1 MKHYIQTTAFA
12 AMLLLAACGEDSLT
26 PGNLPEGTDPDAPIE
41 FPVTRS
47 TTGGDGEEETVFQD
61 GAEIGIFVDGYEE
74 YQNLKYVYRSDGA
87 EGRFVPATPRDG
99 IYYGLLQSE
108 AIRQATCTAY
118 YPYNEEGD
126 YANPTVE
133 ADQSTA
139 ENYYFSDALVATGIL
154 GQPLTFKHRMA
165 KVVIRIDRDVTAVSL
180 EDQGIKLFNDGDKR
194 TWRGILQPGTQ
205 NLKAVITQ
213 GSTNYEVDYGEVT
226 LTAERQREFT
236 VRGWM
241 GADGYIVLDLSKEPI
256 TIDKEG
262 KYRIIQSEGGTTS
275 NNITVNIPTGTTAD
289 VQLQGVNISAGT
301 AFQVDHGTAK
311 IVLTDDNTH
320 LTSTDAGQPG
330 ISLTNADAHVHI
342 LGNNHTLT
350 VTGGPDGP
358 YETYLPAGPA
368 IGVCCD
374 KTGGNITIE
383 HCVFYGTA
391 REHAAVIG
399 TCGDR
404 APISEDW
411 GKRYSICGNITI
423 TGGVMNLTGVQEY
436 SGRMGTEYSD
446 LIGNGHSGRGYDGF
460 YQYCYCGDITL
471 TGVTL
476 NPADMNVGSKDK
488 YYPAENYRVGNVIIR
503 GWS

>member
-1 MKHYIQTTAFA
+1 MKYYIQTTAFA
-12 AMLLLAACGEDSLT
+12 TLLLLSACGDDSQLQ
-26 PGNLPEGTDPDAPIE
+26 GNLPEGIDPDAPIE
-41 FPVTRS
+41 FPATKS
-47 TTGGDGEEETVFQD
+47 TASGDREEETTFQD
-61 GAEIGIFVDGYEE
+61 GTEIGIYMDGYETYE
-74 YQNLKYVYRSDGA
+74 NK
-87 EGRFVPATPRDG
+87 RFVYSNGKFSPATADDC
-99 IYYGLLQSE
+99 IYYGE
-108 AIRQATCTAY
+108 AGAGANYTAY
-118 YPYNEEGD
+118 YPYNGQGD
-126 YANPTVE
+126 YDDPAIE
-133 ADQSTA
+133 QDQSTA
-139 ENYYFSDALVATGIL
+139 KSYYLSDALMATGTL

-226 LTAERQREFT
+226 LTAGRQREFT

-275 NNITVNIPTGTTAD
+275 NNITVNIPTGTTAN
-289 VQLQGVNISAGT
+289 VQLQGVSISAGT
-301 AFQVDHGTAK
+301 AFRVDHGTAK
-311 IVLTDDNTH
+311 IVLTDDKTY
-320 LTSTDAGQPG
+320 LTSTEAGQPG

-350 VTGGPDGP
+350 IIGGPDGD
-358 YETYLPAGPA
+358 YDSYLPAGPA

-404 APISEDW
+404 SPISEDW

-436 SGRMGTEYSD
+436 WSRLGTEYSD
-446 LIGNGHSGRGYDGF
+446 LIGNGHSGRGHNWF

-471 TGVTL
+471 TEVMLKPT
-476 NPADMNVGSKDK
+476 DMNVGSKDK
-488 YYPAENYRVGNVIIR
+488 YYPPENYRVGTVTIDGVVQN
-503 GWS
+503 